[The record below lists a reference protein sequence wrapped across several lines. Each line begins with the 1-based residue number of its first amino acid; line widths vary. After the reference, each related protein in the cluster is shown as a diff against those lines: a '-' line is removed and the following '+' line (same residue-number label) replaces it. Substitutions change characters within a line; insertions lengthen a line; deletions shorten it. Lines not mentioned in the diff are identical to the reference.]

1 MTLSVL
7 DTYGRCGPIGPVED
21 RPDSSYPDLEFAWPV
36 EDIDLTIGDYVIAR
50 LTTAWAHVLVHRVY
64 GEDVIEIMGWHT
76 SPNLD
81 RRFAVPD
88 SRRALTFGEEL
99 CAQLMK
105 ALNRDAILTHV
116 EELRRSE

>member
-7 DTYGRCGPIGPVED
+7 DTYGRCGPIGPAED

-36 EDIDLTIGDYVIAR
+36 EDIDLTMGDYVIAR
-50 LTTAWAHVLVHRVY
+50 LTTAWAHVLVHRCH

-76 SPNLD
+76 SPDLNCRFDNRPMSFGDQLCRQINL
-81 RRFAVPD
+81 
-88 SRRALTFGEEL
+88 
-99 CAQLMK
+99 
-105 ALNRDAILTHV
+105 ALNKDAILLHV